1 MPSPDELPHEHSA
14 CSVGTGNIP
23 RVTEKIR
30 RDDALRG
37 AIAVFLFVD
46 RLALF
51 LQSNSR
57 YQAWGLTMRA
67 KFIVSTAAAVLVA
80 FTVAGSAGTPD
91 AERPTLQ
98 HFNVSIQ
105 QYVQLHRQIEQQ
117 LPLLR
122 ARSDAHEIVES
133 SNAMA
138 SALQTIRA
146 GAREGNI
153 FTPAVASLLRS
164 RIAEAL
170 DARGFTAEQVI
181 AASLEE
187 ADAEAPLPAVN
198 GRFPWRRGAEM
209 WPCVLNALPTLPDE
223 LQYRIVG
230 RDLVL
235 IDVHANLVVD
245 ILRNAVQ

>member
-1 MPSPDELPHEHSA
+1 M
-14 CSVGTGNIP
+14 T
-23 RVTEKIR
+23 
-30 RDDALRG
+30 
-37 AIAVFLFVD
+37 
-46 RLALF
+46 
-51 LQSNSR
+51 
-57 YQAWGLTMRA
+57 A
-67 KFIVSTAAAVLVA
+67 KFIVSTAAAVLLA
-80 FTVAGSAGTPD
+80 FAVAGSAGTPD
-91 AERPTLQ
+91 AQRQTLQ

-105 QYVQLHRQIEQQ
+105 QYVQLHRQIERQ
-117 LPLLR
+117 LPPLR